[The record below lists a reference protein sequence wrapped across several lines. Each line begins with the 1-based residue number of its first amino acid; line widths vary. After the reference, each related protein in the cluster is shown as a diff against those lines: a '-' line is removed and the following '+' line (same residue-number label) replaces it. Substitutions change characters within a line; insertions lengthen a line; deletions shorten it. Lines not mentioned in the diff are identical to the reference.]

1 VDLVDGTTITKEV
14 VVMEALASS
23 IQAEEAAEVAS
34 ILVVEEVKEEVAVVA
49 IVILVADRVE
59 VAAGMTTVSL
69 STIMMAQGHPT
80 SIPGATRLMLLLTKD
95 KVEEM
100 TPSLQAATQ
109 LHNRTKVAVAIRC
122 TLTTNTTLHQDLELT
137 EQRVHSLIYK
147 PISEFV

>member
-1 VDLVDGTTITKEV
+1 MDLVDGTTIIKVV

-23 IQAEEAAEVAS
+23 IQAEEAAEEAS

-100 TPSLQAATQ
+100 TPSLQAAIQ
-109 LHNRTKVAVAIRC
+109 LHNRTKVVAIRC
-122 TLTTNTTLHQDLELT
+122 TLTTNTTLHQGLELT